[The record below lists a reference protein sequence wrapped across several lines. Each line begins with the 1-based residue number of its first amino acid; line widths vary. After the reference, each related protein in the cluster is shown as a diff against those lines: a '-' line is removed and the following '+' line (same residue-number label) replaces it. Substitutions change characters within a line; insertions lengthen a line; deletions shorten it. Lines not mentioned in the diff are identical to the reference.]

1 MRQRDHYNN
10 TYNYSQDKTQ
20 TTPESKQQ
28 SLNTTD
34 RQQHSASYNNS
45 PHNHPACQPTMLEDK
60 HPWTLTQCTKAKE
73 NTKEK
78 EKAKESTKGKGYG
91 GYNGYGYNNYHKGK
105 GKPGG
110 KGYNTYSNPIG
121 YGNPFGGKDNEG
133 YKGFNKGKGKGK
145 IKGKQVTDTCYRC
158 GRTGHYAKDCRVA
171 IHNIGQTGPQD
182 NDGHNS
188 TMVHRLLRQWM
199 ALSRPH
205 DTPPATTIGITPPI
219 PATSSGSNDIKPIHV
234 IAMIGNGNQQQPTTT
249 TTTDNTHI
257 MIDSGAA
264 THVCPLWFAD
274 KYPIHKVEES
284 QQPNLRTVTNKTI
297 HCYGV
302 RWVYMQ
308 SRGQPIVI
316 PFYVC
321 DIHDPILS
329 VTRLAEQGFDIRFN
343 DTPTMRHNKGFDV
356 SLVQQHNLYYLPA
369 TIMNL
374 EQHQQLQLRRTPEG
388 MIAMIAPTTLTQSGP
403 PTSPWR
409 KQWLLE
415 LQQWR
420 IPGEVSQEQKKSTI
434 RSGAT
439 IVQYLL
445 KTWATIE
452 GQLSDD
458 QMDTMRISWNNTT
471 IWARMHKND
480 SYKVMPGQE
489 RLGSKWLDNRQ
500 PHNNLQHNRGHLC
513 LNNSHSRQHKQSTSH
528 RCHNCQHKQ
537 EHNSRQTTENHSFDT
552 QPRSHHRQQR
562 RYQDHK
568 QWHQT
573 LTTGSEKDT
582 CGKRVHTQPRTTLYV
597 PEQSDDGPN
606 IEQLTSERTT
616 MVSPS
621 EQGRGWRIDDN
632 WKESGARPLDRQ
644 WRGSTNF
651 EEKVD
656 YKYEYDTDNE
666 DDTQQAQRAKGM
678 KAPQQPTRQERFEHN
693 LTHLPYRTWCP
704 ICVKSK
710 GRMDNHPK
718 QTSKQPVIQVDFTYM
733 KAFGDKQVL
742 PVLTAIDVESGM
754 AMAVLVKDKNQQQ
767 QYLVRC
773 LQTFMFECGR
783 AQATLSPTTL
793 QTDQE
798 DFILNLLKTVAQ
810 NLGANINVR
819 QSPAYSSQSQGSIER
834 YHRTLMGQVRTLLQ
848 QVTTSYNLTLSVQHP
863 ILPWIV
869 RHAAWL
875 LNRYAIHNDG
885 QTSYQRRWQK
895 DHKAPLCEIGE
906 TIQYMIP
913 TTRTQ
918 PKMEPRFYKGIWLGR
933 DTMTGESIV
942 GIPGKILRVRTIRRQ
957 IMPDKYDRQLLDTI
971 NVYPWHTP
979 TQSIALRPQL
989 LLPADPA
996 ASSYAI
1002 GTQTGIPMTETSTQ
1016 TQQAGTPLALPASAQ
1031 QQPADATM
1039 ATAPLA
1045 TSPTNITRPALPL
1058 PQGKRPHE
1066 EPTGQAEP
1074 KQSRTAQSSTA
1085 ANRGQ
1090 QDEQPHSK
1098 MRIQAVTITTKKGDT
1113 ITTASCE
1120 DEQEAEVER
1129 MLQEPFV
1136 YDNEGLDPKKVQQGM
1151 KKEAQSMKGQGV
1163 FTEINYN
1170 DVLDEYKG
1178 KIIESKWVNKP
1189 KQDEVRCR
1197 IVAKGFLET
1206 IQDLDNIYA
1215 STPIFGILRILLTMA
1230 LHKQWTIRAGDV
1242 STAFLHAPAATD
1254 NLYMWPPPELYPS
1267 GHNSTTVW
1275 KLNKAI
1281 YGLRSSP
1288 KSWQDHFAQVLQ
1300 QLGLTRLTSEPN
1312 VYRNTEQTMFV
1323 MVYVDDLLFLGNHQE
1338 VNKTFQIQ
1346 QHVLLRPTGT
1356 LGVGQTIQ
1364 FLGRDIHNGGD
1375 YYELSLKPEYITTL
1389 LKETK
1394 MEASNPATAPGTA
1407 TLKQSAN
1414 DEAPLDKQEHAD
1426 YRRAVGKLQWQTYT
1440 RPDISFATKELA
1452 RDLQQPTQQ
1461 SLRKLKH
1468 LLRYLRGTYIR
1479 PTTTPQTTAPIDIN
1493 IYVDADWAGCPNT
1506 RKSTSG
1512 FIVTMMGSVVQ
1523 FGSRTQA
1530 VVALSSA
1537 ESELYAIGT
1546 GAQEALHIANFIK
1559 EATTTKVNIRI
1570 HTDSTSGKSIAT
1582 RIGSSKKAKH
1592 IDLKYLFIQLI
1603 CDAVLV
1609 TIQESEGRC

>member
-1 MRQRDHYNN
+1 MAIATATTKWQQLTRQTSWSIVEQLHTYAHYGLQ
-10 TYNYSQDKTQ
+10 TITQ
-20 TTPESKQQ
+20 YTG
-28 SLNTTD
+28 
-34 RQQHSASYNNS
+34 
-45 PHNHPACQPTMLEDK
+45 
-60 HPWTLTQCTKAKE
+60 
-73 NTKEK
+73 
-78 EKAKESTKGKGYG
+78 STKHNFQTWGRSPTRP
-91 GYNGYGYNNYHKGK
+91 YN
-105 GKPGG
+105 
-110 KGYNTYSNPIG
+110 
-121 YGNPFGGKDNEG
+121 
-133 YKGFNKGKGKGK
+133 
-145 IKGKQVTDTCYRC
+145 
-158 GRTGHYAKDCRVA
+158 A
-171 IHNIGQTGPQD
+171 
-182 NDGHNS
+182 
-188 TMVHRLLRQWM
+188 M
-199 ALSRPH
+199 AL
-205 DTPPATTIGITPPI
+205 D
-219 PATSSGSNDIKPIHV
+219 GSTC
-234 IAMIGNGNQQQPTTT
+234 NQG
-249 TTTDNTHI
+249 DN
-257 MIDSGAA
+257 M
-264 THVCPLWFAD
+264 
-274 KYPIHKVEES
+274 
-284 QQPNLRTVTNKTI
+284 
-297 HCYGV
+297 
-302 RWVYMQ
+302 
-308 SRGQPIVI
+308 GQPIVI

-343 DTPTMRHNKGFDV
+343 DTPTMSHNKGFDV

-369 TIMNL
+369 TIVNL
-374 EQHQQLQLRRTPEG
+374 EQHQQLQLRQTPEG
-388 MIAMIAPTTLTQSGP
+388 MIAMIAPTTLTQAGP
-403 PTSPWR
+403 QQVLGGNNDYWNYNSEGYLVRYHRNKRKALFVPGNNCPVSLGRLSNYRRTIVRRPNGHNEDFVEQYNDLSQNAQKRILQGDAWTGETWFKVTGQPAATQPSAAQPRTPVPQAQPQQTTQAEHQPPVPQLPAQAETRQQTINREPLFRHTTKKPQPTTTA
-409 KQWLLE
+409 
-415 LQQWR
+415 
-420 IPGEVSQEQKKSTI
+420 IPG
-434 RSGAT
+434 
-439 IVQYLL
+439 
-445 KTWATIE
+445 
-452 GQLSDD
+452 
-458 QMDTMRISWNNTT
+458 
-471 IWARMHKND
+471 
-480 SYKVMPGQE
+480 P
-489 RLGSKWLDNRQ
+489 
-500 PHNNLQHNRGHLC
+500 
-513 LNNSHSRQHKQSTSH
+513 
-528 RCHNCQHKQ
+528 
-537 EHNSRQTTENHSFDT
+537 
-552 QPRSHHRQQR
+552 
-562 RYQDHK
+562 
-568 QWHQT
+568 QT
-573 LTTGSEKDT
+573 LTPNSDYWIREGHLW
-582 CGKRVHTQPRTTLYV
+582 KRVHIQPRTTLYV

-606 IEQLTSERTT
+606 IERLTSERTT
-616 MVSPS
+616 MVSPT
-621 EQGRGWRIDDN
+621 EQARGWRIDDN

-644 WRGSTNF
+644 WTGSTNF
-651 EEKVD
+651 EEDVE

-666 DDTQQAQRAKGM
+666 EETQQAQRPRGM
-678 KAPQQPTRQERFEHN
+678 KAPQQPTRQERFEHE
-693 LTHLPYRTWCP
+693 LTHLPYRSWCP

-710 GRMDNHPK
+710 GRTDNHPK

-754 AMAVLVKDKNQQQ
+754 AMAVLVQDKNQQQ

-798 DFILNLLKTVAQ
+798 EFILNLLKTVAQ

-834 YHRTLMGQVRTLLQ
+834 YHRTLMGQVRALLQ
-848 QVTTSYNLTLSVQHP
+848 QVTISYNLTLSVQHP

-895 DHKAPLCEIGE
+895 DHKAPLCEMAE

-918 PKMEPRFYKGIWLGR
+918 PKMEPRFFKGIWLGR
-933 DTMTGESIV
+933 DTMTGESII
-942 GIPGKILRVRTIRRQ
+942 GIPGKIIRVRTIRRQ
-957 IMPDKYDRQLLDTI
+957 IMPDKYDKQLLDTI
-971 NVYPWHTP
+971 NVYPWNTP
-979 TQSIALRPQL
+979 TPPMTIQPQL
-989 LLPADPA
+989 LLPANPQ

-1002 GTQTGIPMTETSTQ
+1002 GTQTTIPMDEMSTQ
-1016 TQQAGTPLALPASAQ
+1016 TQQAGAQLALPTGATQ
-1031 QQPADATM
+1031 HPAMDTTM
-1039 ATAPLA
+1039 ATSPLA
-1045 TSPTNITRPALPL
+1045 TSPTTITRPALPM
-1058 PQGKRPHE
+1058 PASGKRQQE
-1066 EPTGQAEP
+1066 EPTGEAEP
-1074 KQSRTAQSSTA
+1074 KQTKTAQSSTA
-1085 ANRGQ
+1085 ASRGQ
-1090 QDEQPHSK
+1090 QEEPPK
-1098 MRIQAVTITTKKGDT
+1098 TRMRIQAVTITTKKGDK

-1120 DEQEAEVER
+1120 DEQEAEIER

-1151 KKEAQSMKGQGV
+1151 KKEAQSMKGQEV

-1170 DVLDEYKG
+1170 DVPDEYKS
-1178 KIIESKWVNKP
+1178 KIIESRWVNKP

-1215 STPIFGILRILLTMA
+1215 STPIFGILRILLTIA
-1230 LHKQWTIRAGDV
+1230 QHNHWTIQAGDV

-1267 GHNSTTVW
+1267 GHNTTTVW

-1312 VYRNTEQTMFV
+1312 VYRNKEQTMFV
-1323 MVYVDDLLFLGNHQE
+1323 MVYVDDLLFLGQPQE
-1338 VNKTFQIQ
+1338 VNKTFQEIQ
-1346 QHVLLRPTGT
+1346 KHVLLRPTGT

-1364 FLGRDIHNGGD
+1364 FLGRDIYNNGD
-1375 YYELSLKPEYITTL
+1375 HFELSLKPEYITTL

-1394 MEASNPATAPGTA
+1394 METSNPAATPGTA
-1407 TLKQSAN
+1407 ILKQSTN

-1426 YRRAVGKLQWQTYT
+1426 YRRAVGKLQWLTYT
-1440 RPDISFATKELA
+1440 RPDISFSTKELA

-1468 LLRYLRGTYIR
+1468 LLRYLRGTQQYKMIIR
-1479 PTTTPQTTAPIDIN
+1479 PTHTPQTKEPIDLN

-1546 GAQEALHIANFIK
+1546 GAQEGLHIANFIK

-1592 IDLKYLFIQLI
+1592 IDLKYLFIQQLVQSGI
-1603 CDAVLV
+1603 LSIHKISTHDNPADILTKYVPAEVLNKHLYMAG
-1609 TIQESEGRC
+1609 IHSPQHRNWPPA